1 MRCKAQSTAMPNG
14 IASICNAAA
23 RPYRVDSADP
33 ISVIQWTRVGGMQ
46 LAQPGAI
53 ARPTVGELLRAWR
66 AKRRLSQ
73 LEVGLTAGVSARHL
87 SFIETGRARA
97 SAELLV
103 ALADVLDMPL
113 RERNALLLAAG
124 YAPRYSETQLD
135 APDMAAMQQAITR
148 VLCAHDPYPGVALD
162 RHWNIVV
169 ANKAAQRVLAIV
181 APELL
186 APPHNTFRL
195 GLHPRG
201 IAAHT
206 SNFDEWGRHMLRE
219 LQRLADSAID
229 PEANAL
235 LEEVRGYPNVQALLA
250 TPPKTAPPYP
260 LLVPCVLDIAGQR
273 LSLFTTLATFG
284 SPRDVTLAE
293 LTVEL
298 FYPADVATE
307 TALRAMA

>member
-1 MRCKAQSTAMPNG
+1 MDL
-14 IASICNAAA
+14 AS
-23 RPYRVDSADP
+23 PVVVTP
-33 ISVIQWTRVGGMQ
+33 T
-46 LAQPGAI
+46 
-53 ARPTVGELLRAWR
+53 TVGDLLRAWR

-124 YAPRYSETQLD
+124 FAPRYSETQLD

-148 VLCAHDPYPGVALD
+148 VLGAHDPYPGVALD
-162 RHWNIVV
+162 RHWNIVI
-169 ANKAAQRVLAIV
+169 ANAPAQRMV
-181 APELL
+181 ALVPPELL
-186 APPHNTFRL
+186 ALPHNIFRL

-206 SNFDEWGRHMLRE
+206 ANFDEWGRYMLRE

-229 PEANAL
+229 PAATAL

-250 TPPKTAPPYP
+250 TPPKAAPPYP
-260 LLVPCVLDIAGQR
+260 LLVPCVLNLAGQR

-298 FYPADVATE
+298 FYPADAATE
-307 TALRAMA
+307 AALRAMA

>member
-1 MRCKAQSTAMPNG
+1 MHVDPAVTTAR
-14 IASICNAAA
+14 IAA
-23 RPYRVDSADP
+23 
-33 ISVIQWTRVGGMQ
+33 
-46 LAQPGAI
+46 
-53 ARPTVGELLRAWR
+53 GELLRAWR
-66 AKRRLSQ
+66 TKRRLSQ
-73 LEVGLTAGVSARHL
+73 LEVSLTAGVSSRHL

-124 YAPRYSETQLD
+124 FAPRYSETQLD
-135 APDMAAMQQAITR
+135 APDMAAARQAITR
-148 VLCAHDPYPGVALD
+148 VLEAHAPYPGVALD
-162 RHWNIVV
+162 RHWNIVI
-169 ANKAAQRVLAIV
+169 ANTAAQRVLAIV
-181 APELL
+181 PSDLL
-186 APPHNTFRL
+186 APPHNSFRL

-229 PEANAL
+229 PGATAL
-235 LEEVRGYPNVQALLA
+235 LEEVRGYPNVQALMA
-250 TPPKTAPPYP
+250 TPPKSVPTNP
-260 LLVPCVLDIAGQR
+260 LLVPCVLDIAGQC

-298 FYPADVATE
+298 FYPADAATE
-307 TALRAMA
+307 QALRAMAAT

>member
-1 MRCKAQSTAMPNG
+1 MH
-14 IASICNAAA
+14 
-23 RPYRVDSADP
+23 
-33 ISVIQWTRVGGMQ
+33 
-46 LAQPGAI
+46 LAPPFAVT
-53 ARPTVGELLRAWR
+53 PKTVGDLLRAWR

-103 ALADVLDMPL
+103 ALADVLDLPL
-113 RERNALLLAAG
+113 RERNLLLLAAG
-124 YAPRYSETQLD
+124 FAPRFSETPLD

-148 VLCAHDPYPGVALD
+148 VLDAHDPYPGVALD
-162 RHWNIVV
+162 RHWNIVI
-169 ANKAAQRVLAIV
+169 ANAAAQRMTAVV
-181 APELL
+181 PPDLL
-186 APPHNTFRL
+186 ALPHNIFRL

-201 IAAHT
+201 MASCTA
-206 SNFDEWGRHMLRE
+206 NFDEWGRYMLRE

-229 PEANAL
+229 PAAAAL
-235 LEEVRGYPNVQALLA
+235 LDEVRSYPNVQALLA
-250 TPPKTAPPYP
+250 TPRQAAPSNP

-298 FYPADVATE
+298 FYPADAATE
-307 TALRAMA
+307 LALRAMT

>member
-1 MRCKAQSTAMPNG
+1 MHLDQPAAST
-14 IASICNAAA
+14 
-23 RPYRVDSADP
+23 R
-33 ISVIQWTRVGGMQ
+33 T
-46 LAQPGAI
+46 
-53 ARPTVGELLRAWR
+53 TVGDLLRAWR
-66 AKRRLSQ
+66 TKRRLSQ

-124 YAPRYSETQLD
+124 FAPRYSETQLD

-148 VLCAHDPYPGVALD
+148 VLGAHDPYPGVALD
-162 RHWNIVV
+162 RHWNIVI
-169 ANKAAQRVLAIV
+169 ANAAAQRMVALV
-181 APELL
+181 APELRAL
-186 APPHNTFRL
+186 PHNIFRL

-206 SNFDEWGRHMLRE
+206 TNFDEWGRYTLRE
-219 LQRLADSAID
+219 LERLADGSVDRELA
-229 PEANAL
+229 AL
-235 LEEVRGYPNVQALLA
+235 QDEVRGYANVQALLA
-250 TPPKTAPPYP
+250 TPPKAAPSNPM
-260 LLVPCVLDIAGQR
+260 LVPCVLDIAGQR

-298 FYPADVATE
+298 FYPADAATE
-307 TALRAMA
+307 RVLRAMANA

>member
-1 MRCKAQSTAMPNG
+1 MQL
-14 IASICNAAA
+14 A
-23 RPYRVDSADP
+23 RPAAST
-33 ISVIQWTRVGGMQ
+33 QTTVGGM
-46 LAQPGAI
+46 
-53 ARPTVGELLRAWR
+53 LRAWR

-124 YAPRYSETQLD
+124 FAPRYSETELD
-135 APDMAAMQQAITR
+135 APDMAAMRQAITR
-148 VLCAHDPYPGVALD
+148 VLDAHDPYPGVALD
-162 RHWNIVV
+162 RHWNIVIANAAARRMV
-169 ANKAAQRVLAIV
+169 AVVPAD
-181 APELL
+181 LL
-186 APPHNTFRL
+186 TLPHNIFRL

-201 IAAHT
+201 IAACT
-206 SNFDEWGRHMLRE
+206 ANFDEWGRYMLRE
-219 LQRLADSAID
+219 LQRLADGSVDRELI
-229 PEANAL
+229 AL
-235 LEEVRGYPNVQALLA
+235 QDEVRGYPNVQALLA
-250 TPPKTAPPYP
+250 TPPKTAPSNP

-298 FYPADVATE
+298 FYPADAVTE
-307 TALRAMA
+307 TALRTMA

>member
-1 MRCKAQSTAMPNG
+1 MHVVQPALS
-14 IASICNAAA
+14 A
-23 RPYRVDSADP
+23 R
-33 ISVIQWTRVGGMQ
+33 T
-46 LAQPGAI
+46 
-53 ARPTVGELLRAWR
+53 TVGDLLRAWR

-124 YAPRYSETQLD
+124 FAPRYSETQLD
-135 APDMAAMQQAITR
+135 APDMAAARQAITR
-148 VLCAHDPYPGVALD
+148 VLEAHDPYPGVALD
-162 RHWNIVV
+162 RHWNIVI
-169 ANKAAQRVLAIV
+169 ANTAAKRVLTIV
-181 APELL
+181 SPELL

-201 IAAHT
+201 LAAHT

-229 PEANAL
+229 PAATAL
-235 LEEVRGYPNVQALLA
+235 LDEVRGYPNVQSLLA
-250 TPPKTAPPYP
+250 TPPKAAPTNP

-298 FYPADVATE
+298 FYPADAATE
-307 TALRAMA
+307 AALRAMA

>member
-1 MRCKAQSTAMPNG
+1 MH
-14 IASICNAAA
+14 
-23 RPYRVDSADP
+23 
-33 ISVIQWTRVGGMQ
+33 
-46 LAQPGAI
+46 LAQPA
-53 ARPTVGELLRAWR
+53 AATRTTVGDLLRAWR

-124 YAPRYSETQLD
+124 FAPRYSETQLD
-135 APDMAAMQQAITR
+135 APDMAAMRQAITR
-148 VLCAHDPYPGVALD
+148 VLGAHDPYPGVALD
-162 RHWNIVV
+162 RHWNIVI
-169 ANKAAQRVLAIV
+169 ANAAAQRMV
-181 APELL
+181 AVVPADLL
-186 APPHNTFRL
+186 TLPHNIFRL

-201 IAAHT
+201 LAACT
-206 SNFDEWGRHMLRE
+206 SNFDEWGRYMLRA
-219 LQRLADSAID
+219 LQRLADSSVDRELI
-229 PEANAL
+229 AL
-235 LEEVRGYPNVQALLA
+235 QREVRGYPNVQALLA
-250 TPPKTAPPYP
+250 TPPKTAPSNP

-298 FYPADVATE
+298 FYPADAATE
-307 TALRAMA
+307 AALRAIA

>member
-1 MRCKAQSTAMPNG
+1 MQLGQP
-14 IASICNAAA
+14 AAA
-23 RPYRVDSADP
+23 TRT
-33 ISVIQWTRVGGMQ
+33 SVGD
-46 LAQPGAI
+46 
-53 ARPTVGELLRAWR
+53 LLRAWR

-124 YAPRYSETQLD
+124 FAPRYSETELD
-135 APDMAAMQQAITR
+135 APDMAAMHQAITR
-148 VLCAHDPYPGVALD
+148 VLDAHDPYPGVALD
-162 RHWNIVV
+162 RHWNIVIANRAAGRVQAVV
-169 ANKAAQRVLAIV
+169 AS
-181 APELL
+181 ELL
-186 APPHNTFRL
+186 TPPHNIFRL
-195 GLHPRG
+195 GLHPLG
-201 IAAHT
+201 IAACT
-206 SNFDEWGRHMLRE
+206 TNFDEWGRYMLRE
-219 LQRLADSAID
+219 LQRLAESAID
-229 PEANAL
+229 PTASAL
-235 LEEVRGYPNVQALLA
+235 LDEVRGYPNVQALLN
-250 TPPKTAPPYP
+250 TPPKAAPSNP

-298 FYPADVATE
+298 FYPADAATE
-307 TALRAMA
+307 AALRQAAHCSGRRSLP

>member
-1 MRCKAQSTAMPNG
+1 MH
-14 IASICNAAA
+14 
-23 RPYRVDSADP
+23 
-33 ISVIQWTRVGGMQ
+33 
-46 LAQPGAI
+46 LAQPA
-53 ARPTVGELLRAWR
+53 AAAPTTVGDLLRAWR

-113 RERNALLLAAG
+113 RERNVLLLAAG
-124 YAPRYSETQLD
+124 FAPRYSETQLD

-148 VLCAHDPYPGVALD
+148 VLDAHDPYPGVALD
-162 RHWNIVV
+162 RHWNIVI
-169 ANKAAQRVLAIV
+169 ANAAAQRVV
-181 APELL
+181 AVVPPELL
-186 APPHNTFRL
+186 APPHNIFRL

-201 IAAHT
+201 LAACT
-206 SNFDEWGRHMLRE
+206 ANFDEWGRYMLRE

-229 PEANAL
+229 PAAAAL
-235 LEEVRGYPNVQALLA
+235 HDEVRSYPNVQALLN
-250 TPPKTAPPYP
+250 TPAKSPPSNP

-298 FYPADVATE
+298 FYPADAATE
-307 TALRAMA
+307 AALRSHLPNQTLGPVARTQMTSR

>member
-1 MRCKAQSTAMPNG
+1 MQR
-14 IASICNAAA
+14 ASNPPQPDPSAAHDERQA
-23 RPYRVDSADP
+23 SERGASQREPS
-33 ISVIQWTRVGGMQ
+33 RVGD
-46 LAQPGAI
+46 
-53 ARPTVGELLRAWR
+53 LLRAWR

-73 LEVGLTAGVSARHL
+73 LEVGLTAGVSPRHL

-124 YAPRYSETQLD
+124 FAPRYPQTDLA
-135 APDMAAMQQAITR
+135 APSMAAMQRAITR
-148 VLCAHDPYPGVALD
+148 VLDAHDPYPGVALD

-169 ANKAAQRVLAIV
+169 ANAAAKRVVAIV
-181 APELL
+181 PQQLL
-186 APPHNTFRL
+186 ALPHNIFRL
-195 GLHPRG
+195 GLHPQG

-206 SNFDEWGRHMLRE
+206 ANFEHWGRYMLRE
-219 LQRLADSAID
+219 LQRLADGSLD
-229 PEANAL
+229 EALMAL
-235 LEEVRGYPNVQALLA
+235 LEEVRAYPNVQALLSR
-250 TPPKTAPPYP
+250 PPSSAPTNE
-260 LLVPCVLDIAGQR
+260 LLVPCVLDIAGRR

-298 FYPADVATE
+298 FYPADSETE
-307 TALRAMA
+307 AALRR

>member
-1 MRCKAQSTAMPNG
+1 
-14 IASICNAAA
+14 
-23 RPYRVDSADP
+23 
-33 ISVIQWTRVGGMQ
+33 MQ
-46 LAQPGAI
+46 LAQPAPST
-53 ARPTVGELLRAWR
+53 RTTVGDLLRAWR

-124 YAPRYSETQLD
+124 FAPRYGETQLD

-148 VLCAHDPYPGVALD
+148 VLEAHDPYPGVALD

-169 ANKAAQRVLAIV
+169 ANAAARRLLGIV
-181 APELL
+181 APELQ

-206 SNFDEWGRHMLRE
+206 SNFDEWGRYMLRE

-229 PEANAL
+229 PAAAAL
-235 LEEVRGYPNVQALLA
+235 LDEVRSYPNVQALLA
-250 TPPKTAPPYP
+250 TPPKTAPSNP

-298 FYPADVATE
+298 FYPADAATE
-307 TALRAMA
+307 AALRAMA

>member
-1 MRCKAQSTAMPNG
+1 MEALAT
-14 IASICNAAA
+14 
-23 RPYRVDSADP
+23 RPATS
-33 ISVIQWTRVGGMQ
+33 
-46 LAQPGAI
+46 
-53 ARPTVGELLRAWR
+53 VGELLRAWR

-113 RERNALLLAAG
+113 RERNALLLAG
-124 YAPRYSETQLD
+124 GFAPRYPEHALD
-135 APDMAAMQQAITR
+135 APGMAAMQRAITR
-148 VLCAHDPYPGVALD
+148 VLDAHDPYPGVALD

-169 ANKAAQRVLAIV
+169 ANATASRLVAALP
-181 APELL
+181 PELL
-186 APPHNTFRL
+186 APQPNIFRL

-201 IAAHT
+201 MAAFT
-206 SNFDEWGRHMLRE
+206 ANFEAWGRYMLRE

-229 PEANAL
+229 PGASAL
-235 LEEVRGYPNVQALLA
+235 LDEVRAYPNVQALLA
-250 TPPKTAPPYP
+250 RPAPPASP
-260 LLVPCVLDIAGQR
+260 DELLVPCVLDLHGQR

-298 FYPADVATE
+298 FYPADAATE
-307 TALRAMA
+307 AALRAMAAAA